1 MVGEVELKVRFAET
15 DAQGVVYYANYF
27 VWFEVARVNFLRSLG
42 FSYAEAEKAGIGFVI
57 AEASCRYL
65 APAHFD
71 ELIKVKTWVEDV
83 GNSSFVLAYEVI
95 NGETGKLLAQGRTV
109 QVFVDMKG
117 NRKPVPIPYSL
128 KEALEKAKDGR
139 NPEKGCENRRPDKGH
154 KGDD

>member
-1 MVGEVELKVRFAET
+1 MVGEVELRVRFAET

-65 APAHFD
+65 APARFD
-71 ELIKVKTWVEDV
+71 DLIKIRTWVEEV
-83 GNSSFVLAYEVI
+83 KNSSFTLAYEVL
-95 NGETGKLLAQGRTV
+95 NAQTSQLLAQGRTV

-117 NRKPVPIPYSL
+117 SRKPIPIPPAL
-128 KEALEKAKDGR
+128 KEALEKARDG
-139 NPEKGCENRRPDKGH
+139 ENLE
-154 KGDD
+154 